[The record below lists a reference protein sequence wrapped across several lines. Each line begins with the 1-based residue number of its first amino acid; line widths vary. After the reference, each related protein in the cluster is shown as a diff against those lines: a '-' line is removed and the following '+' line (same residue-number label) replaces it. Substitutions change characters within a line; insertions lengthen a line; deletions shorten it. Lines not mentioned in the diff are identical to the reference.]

1 MPARDLAYGLTR
13 MPQPVFKHQV
23 VAFTALDAISVRRG
37 LCPIPMKT
45 KIVSQ
50 HLE

>member
-13 MPQPVFKHQV
+13 TPQPVFKHQV
-23 VAFTALDAISVRRG
+23 GAFTALDAISVRCG
-37 LCPIPMKT
+37 LCLIPLKM

-50 HLE
+50 LLE